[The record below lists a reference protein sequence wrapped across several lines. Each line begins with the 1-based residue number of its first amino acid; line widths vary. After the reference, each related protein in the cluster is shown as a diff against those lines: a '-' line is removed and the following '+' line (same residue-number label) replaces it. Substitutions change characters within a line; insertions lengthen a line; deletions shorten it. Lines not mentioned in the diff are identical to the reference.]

1 MATRRIEGMK
11 CQHCAKTAT
20 KVLENLGATEVEINL
35 DSGEAR
41 YQGSIETEALR
52 KALAEK
58 GYTLLD

>member
-1 MATRRIEGMK
+1 MTTRRIEGMK

-58 GYTLLD
+58 GYALLD